1 VAAAGRFA
9 RGLHTGGLSTQQ
21 RLHLAA
27 LLIAL
32 AALPLYA
39 GDFHFD
45 TTTQQDF
52 RIFSRVIGQ
61 GIFATPV
68 QPARAGGIVT
78 FDAGVAATA
87 VSVDTKSSYWQHIV
101 SADVTTS
108 GYIALPRIVV
118 AKGFGVATLSGTYA
132 KINNTGAKVYG
143 GALDIPII
151 RGTLATPELAL
162 RGSYATLTGVD
173 LFKEKTYGLEA
184 FLSKGFGPLTPYIA
198 VGRQR
203 TNATGT
209 ATLAPVLGVAPTF
222 TLHDTSDF
230 NRITVGVRL
239 SLFLPKIVIEAT
251 QGQVRSYAAKVSIGL

>member
-1 VAAAGRFA
+1 M
-9 RGLHTGGLSTQQ
+9 
-21 RLHLAA
+21 
-27 LLIAL
+27 IAL

-45 TTTQQDF
+45 TTTQQEF
-52 RIFSRVIGQ
+52 RIFSRIVGQ

-87 VSVDTKSSYWQHIV
+87 VSVDTNASYWKHAV
-101 SADVTTS
+101 SGDITTS

-118 AKGFGVATLSGTYA
+118 AKGFGFVTVSAIYA
-132 KINNTGAKVYG
+132 KINKTGAKVIG
-143 GALDIPII
+143 GALDVPII

-162 RGSYATLTGVD
+162 RGSYSTLTGVD

-184 FLSKGFGPLTPYIA
+184 FLSKGFGPLTPYVA

-203 TNATGT
+203 TNATGRG
-209 ATLAPVLGVAPTF
+209 TLPPVLGVAPTF
-222 TLHDTSDF
+222 MLHDTSDF
-230 NRITVGVRL
+230 NRITLGVRL

>member
-1 VAAAGRFA
+1 
-9 RGLHTGGLSTQQ
+9 
-21 RLHLAA
+21 
-27 LLIAL
+27 
-32 AALPLYA
+32 LPLYA

-45 TTTQQDF
+45 TTTQQEF
-52 RIFSRVIGQ
+52 RIFSRVVGQ

-78 FDAGVAATA
+78 FDAGVAATV

-101 SADVTTS
+101 SGDVTTS
-108 GYIALPRIVV
+108 GYLALPRIVV
-118 AKGFGVATLSGTYA
+118 AKGLGVATLSATYA

-143 GALDIPII
+143 GALDVPII

-173 LFKEKTYGLEA
+173 RFKEKTYGLEA
-184 FLSKGFGPLTPYIA
+184 FLSKGFGPLTPYVA

-209 ATLAPVLGVAPTF
+209 IPLGVGIGGTLPPPPLS
-222 TLHDTSDF
+222 LHDTSDF

-251 QGQVRSYAAKVSIGL
+251 QGEVRSYAAKISIGL